1 MVIGR
6 TRLSQPIHMQSFNV
20 AVECTVTFGREG
32 IAAKLRT
39 KMLRAYGLGKCRCDR
54 SSWSVRQRQ
63 YTGLGNAGATEFMVS
78 PTKAVYWLGTSRV
91 HGQSNKGSILAWDQQ
106 SSWSVRQRQY
116 TGLGNAARVACTMRC
131 TRYHPLART

>member
-54 SSWSVRQRQ
+54 
-63 YTGLGNAGATEFMVS
+63 
-78 PTKAVYWLGTSRV
+78 V
-91 HGQSNKGSILAWDQQ
+91 HGQSDKGSILA
-106 SSWSVRQRQY
+106 
-116 TGLGNAARVACTMRC
+116 LGSAARVACTMRC
-131 TRYHPLART
+131 TYYHPLART